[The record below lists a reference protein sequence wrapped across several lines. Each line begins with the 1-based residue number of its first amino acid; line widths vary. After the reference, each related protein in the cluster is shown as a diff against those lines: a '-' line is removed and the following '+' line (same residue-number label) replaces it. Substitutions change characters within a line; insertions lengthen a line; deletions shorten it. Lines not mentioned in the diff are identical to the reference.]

1 MRKYLLLLIV
11 LLIPINIY
19 ANNISDT
26 FKNINNNINIP
37 RDEYKHT
44 IYNISF
50 DNNSTYL
57 TITNSINSNIYS
69 NLDDSILNNIYN
81 SDIRT
86 FSVTNNY
93 GIKTNISLNDNKII
107 INSLSNSL
115 SLKINNN
122 YYSIIYKDNKWILT
136 NSYVEV
142 INGNENSLSNYYY
155 ADLETAINNY
165 NNNDI
170 IVLHKDIYVNKIID
184 IKNNINIKSGDNN
197 IYKIISNDEYL
208 FKSRNKNIKL
218 DNIII
223 ESNSFVKGYFNNLIL
238 NNSKIYYKNKIY
250 SSNKNILF
258 DNNIIKIL

>member
-1 MRKYLLLLIV
+1 MRKYLLLII

-19 ANNISDT
+19 ADNISNT

-44 IYNISF
+44 IYNIDF
-50 DNNSTYL
+50 IDNNTYL
-57 TITNSINSNIYS
+57 TITNTNTSNIYS
-69 NLDDSILNNIYN
+69 NLDDNVLKNIYN
-81 SDIRT
+81 TDIRT
-86 FSVTNNY
+86 FKVINNY

-107 INSLSNSL
+107 INSISKSL

-142 INGNENSLSNYYY
+142 INGSENSLLNYYY
-155 ADLETAINNY
+155 ADLETAISKSNS
-165 NNNDI
+165 NDI
-170 IVLHKDIYVNKIID
+170 IVLHNDIYVNNTININAD
-184 IKNNINIKSGDNN
+184 INIKSGDNN
-197 IYKIISNDEYL
+197 IYKIVSNNEYL
-208 FKSRNKNIKL
+208 FKTHNSNIKL

-223 ESNSFVKGYFNNLIL
+223 EGNSFIDGYLNSLIL

-258 DNNIIKIL
+258 NNNIIKIL